1 MYNQRSAYW
10 DELQFVCKKALKAGA
25 KADGVSLADV
35 RVDIKTTID
44 EIMNS
49 TAPEVQA
56 NFKKYFGKK
65 RSLRQRNTFMLIA
78 LHALNS

>member
-1 MYNQRSAYW
+1 
-10 DELQFVCKKALKAGA
+10 
-25 KADGVSLADV
+25 
-35 RVDIKTTID
+35 
-44 EIMNS
+44 MNS

-78 LHALNS
+78 LHAREIIEDYPDDFPNLSCLIFGYINTEKFHCTGIFSMIR

>member
-1 MYNQRSAYW
+1 MYNQKSAYW

-25 KADGVSLADV
+25 KAGGVSLADV
-35 RVDIKTTID
+35 RVDIKTMID

-65 RSLRQRNTFMLIA
+65 RSLRQRNTFILYICE
-78 LHALNS
+78 

>member
-56 NFKKYFGKK
+56 NFKKYIGKK

>member
-1 MYNQRSAYW
+1 M
-10 DELQFVCKKALKAGA
+10 
-25 KADGVSLADV
+25 ADV

-56 NFKKYFGKK
+56 NFKKYFGNKRPTPEEYIYIITKK
-65 RSLRQRNTFMLIA
+65 TKAKL
-78 LHALNS
+78 